1 MILQSQPS
9 TENIRAV
16 AEIERDSVRRISAW
30 SSARSE
36 QLAVDR
42 QRIVV
47 LERTDNGRISV
58 QDGRDSDVEA

>member
-1 MILQSQPS
+1 MVLQSQPS

-16 AEIERDSVRRISAW
+16 AKIDRDSVRRISAW
-30 SSARSE
+30 SSTRSE

-42 QRIVV
+42 QGIVV